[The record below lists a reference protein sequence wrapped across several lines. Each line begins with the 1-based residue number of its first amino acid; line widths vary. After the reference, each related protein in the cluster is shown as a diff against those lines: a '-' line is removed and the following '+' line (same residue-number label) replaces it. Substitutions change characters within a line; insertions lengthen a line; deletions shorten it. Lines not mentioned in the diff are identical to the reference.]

1 MGALGMGVGA
11 IFRAMNVSAP
21 VTASRTLQR
30 TVPRWWVPPRQ
41 RKEKVMRSTLA
52 IGVGAFVA
60 AGIALV
66 APAPAHAD
74 TRCNGYVVAVGPTSC
89 EFAVNVGA
97 AWRNSFI
104 YPDGG
109 LLQNV
114 YSPVTGESYNMDCS
128 KTGSG
133 VVCTGGNGAEVIIDR

>member
-1 MGALGMGVGA
+1 
-11 IFRAMNVSAP
+11 
-21 VTASRTLQR
+21 
-30 TVPRWWVPPRQ
+30 
-41 RKEKVMRSTLA
+41 MRSTLA